1 MGKSVTFF
9 CTLLLMGAALN
20 VQSQTADDIINNYL
34 TALGGKEKL
43 NSIKTLYME
52 GVTVMQ
58 NGNEINS
65 KTYRDQD
72 KLLRRDIDFGMGSSV
87 TIVTDKEGWFS
98 NPRNGGAFQA
108 IPADRLKNQQ
118 ADLDIRGGVVDY
130 AAKGS
135 TVELLGKE
143 KIGDV
148 EAYKIKLTPKTG
160 NEVIYYFDPKTWY
173 VIRET
178 RKGGMPG
185 GGTGGAGRPG
195 GQAQGDGT
203 VNIDYSNYQKTAD
216 GYVFPMTVTFGF
228 GGSTNY
234 EKIDVNKPIDEK
246 LYKPNN

>member
-1 MGKSVTFF
+1 MGKLVTFF

-20 VQSQTADDIINNYL
+20 VQAQTADEIINNYL

-43 NSIKTLYME
+43 NTIKTLYME

-58 NGNEINS
+58 NGNEINA
-65 KTYRDQD
+65 KVYRDQD

-108 IPADRLKNQQ
+108 IPADRLKTQQ
-118 ADLDIRGGVVDY
+118 TDLDIRGGLVDY

-143 KIGDV
+143 KVGDV
-148 EAYKIKLTPKTG
+148 DAYKIKLTPKTG

-185 GGTGGAGRPG
+185 GGGAGRPG
-195 GQAQGDGT
+195 QGQPQGDGT

-216 GYVFPMTVTFGF
+216 GYLFPMTVSFGN
-228 GGSTNY
+228 GGSMNY
-234 EKIDVNKPIDEK
+234 EKIEVNKPIDEK
-246 LYKPNN
+246 LYKPKN